1 MYMSIFRR
9 LQGIIA
15 NIADIRKKNLTINTY
30 IQEDLGLDEDD
41 LAELVLAIEKEFDVN
56 LPSNIFQEFNTI
68 GEIIGFIE
76 AEMGR

>member
-1 MYMSIFRR
+1 MSIFRR

-15 NIADIRKKNLTINTY
+15 NIVDVRKKNLSINTY
-30 IQEDLGLDEDD
+30 IQDDLGLDEDD
-41 LAELVLAIEKEFDVN
+41 LAELVLAIEEEFDIN
-56 LPSNIFQEFNTI
+56 LPKNIFTEFNTI